1 MNTGGPGSKHARGR
15 LISLLWGSN
24 AHSLDSRRPFWAVDS
39 SSMCKLCS
47 LQIKEAAV
55 SHQHLGSNQ
64 GACFMMLT
72 QCGLKCGSLLE
83 EEEGK
88 GGELGEGWFTSKLGW
103 DVSLGTSQSLNK
115 QAGGWVSLIC
125 IDWDGPFTGI
135 KKGLKKDAKKETGR
149 RRRARS

>member
-1 MNTGGPGSKHARGR
+1 MVRLRRQGGKE
-15 LISLLWGSN
+15 
-24 AHSLDSRRPFWAVDS
+24 RRRRHNRKDCGEEES
-39 SSMCKLCS
+39 KLCS
-47 LQIKEAAV
+47 LQFKEAAV

-103 DVSLGTSQSLNK
+103 DVSLGTSQSLVR
-115 QAGGWVSLIC
+115 QM
-125 IDWDGPFTGI
+125 
-135 KKGLKKDAKKETGR
+135 R
-149 RRRARS
+149 